1 MRDTEDRARALF
13 GPVQWDGAAV
23 SESGD
28 FVLPI
33 GTVTLVLADVQ
44 GSTRQWEE
52 RPEQMRAA
60 LQAVDKVVVTA
71 VAGHNGVR
79 PVEQGEGDSY
89 VAAFSKA
96 SDGLACALD
105 IQRQLAA
112 G

>member
-23 SESGD
+23 SEIGQ

-52 RPEQMRAA
+52 RPDEMTAA
-60 LQAVDKVVVTA
+60 LGRANDIVNHARIRKTTICTISVAFRLTA
-71 VAGHNGVR
+71 T
-79 PVEQGEGDSY
+79 P
-89 VAAFSKA
+89 F
-96 SDGLACALD
+96 
-105 IQRQLAA
+105 
-112 G
+112 